1 MKDERK
7 HHGEVYKRS
16 SEQQFFINPSRLPF
30 LCEKTGAIALAQLG
44 LTAGRQA
51 DEMLL
56 HLEIFKI
63 IYWTKH

>member
-7 HHGEVYKRS
+7 HHGKVYIRS
-16 SEQQFFINPSRLPF
+16 LEQQFRKSVVATF
-30 LCEKTGAIALAQLG
+30 LCEKTGAVTLAQPG

-56 HLEIFKI
+56 HLEIFRM
-63 IYWTKH
+63 IYCAKH